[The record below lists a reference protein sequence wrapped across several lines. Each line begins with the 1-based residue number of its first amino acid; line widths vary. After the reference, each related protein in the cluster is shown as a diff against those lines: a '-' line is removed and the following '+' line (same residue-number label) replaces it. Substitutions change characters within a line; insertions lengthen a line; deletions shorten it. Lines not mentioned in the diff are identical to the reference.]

1 MDRKKLKSSSRERI
15 GGEGMPKRCY
25 YILSYIMNSERIIE
39 RPRRERGIEKRI
51 KAITQNPEKKAL
63 PFKGPIS
70 IRIKN
75 LKTGEELNFR
85 DFQKQKEKNERR
97 QKNT

>member
-1 MDRKKLKSSSRERI
+1 MDRKKLKSSSRERT
-15 GGEGMPKRCY
+15 GGEGMPKRCFY
-25 YILSYIMNSERIIE
+25 VLSYIMNSERVIE
-39 RPRRERGIEKRI
+39 RPRREKGVEKRI

-75 LKTGEELNFR
+75 LKTGEELNYR
-85 DFQKQKEKNERR
+85 DFQKQKEK
-97 QKNT
+97 K